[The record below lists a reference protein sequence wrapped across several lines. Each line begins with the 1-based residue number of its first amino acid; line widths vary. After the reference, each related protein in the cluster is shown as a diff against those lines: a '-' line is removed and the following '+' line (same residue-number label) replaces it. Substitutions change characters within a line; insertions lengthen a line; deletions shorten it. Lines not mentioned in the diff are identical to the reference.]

1 MLNLIIN
8 PVIISITCLF
18 ILCLCRVNVLLSIII
33 STIIAGLTSGMHITD
48 IMNTFIS
55 GMGGNSETALSYI
68 LLGAFAAAMN
78 HTGLTDIISNKIIEF
93 VDNRKCVL
101 FLVLI
106 LISMASQN
114 IIPIHIAFIPILI
127 PPLLHTFNMMKIDRR
142 AIASIL
148 AFGLKTPYITIP
160 AGFGLI
166 FHNLLAEN
174 MVQNGMAIA
183 KDDVWKYTWI
193 LGIGMLA
200 GLLVSLLIS
209 YRKPREYKDI
219 KVAETKTEDLKL
231 NYKHYIT
238 ILAAFITFSVQI
250 LTHSLP
256 LGALC
261 GLGIIFSLGAVK
273 HSKMDKLMDEGIY
286 MMGYVAFIMLVAAG
300 FATVLKSTGGIDTF
314 VNSIIA
320 ILPANQIM
328 TSLIMLFV
336 GLIITMGIGTSFGT
350 IPILAVVFVPVLIK
364 MGFNVAQTTV
374 VLAAAAALGD
384 AGSPAS
390 DTTLGPTAGLN
401 VDGQHNHIWD
411 TCIPTFL
418 HYNIALIVFA
428 IIGVMLFKVV

>member
-1 MLNLIIN
+1 MTELIFN
-8 PVIISITCLF
+8 PVILSIICLF
-18 ILCLCRVNVLLSIII
+18 ILCLCRVNVLLSIIV
-33 STIIAGLTSGMHITD
+33 STIIGGLVSGMHITE

-78 HTGLTDIISNKIIEF
+78 HTGLTDIISEGIIKF
-93 VDNRKCVL
+93 VNGKKRIL
-101 FLVLI
+101 FTILI

-127 PPLLHTFNMMKIDRR
+127 PPLLHTMNMMKIDRR
-142 AIASIL
+142 AIACVL
-148 AFGLKTPYITIP
+148 AFGLKMPYIVIP

-166 FHNLLAEN
+166 FQNLLAEN
-174 MVQNGMAIA
+174 MVQNGMLMA
-183 KDDVWKYTWI
+183 KNDVWKSTWI
-193 LGIGMLA
+193 IGLGMLA
-200 GLLVSLLIS
+200 GLLVALFIS
-209 YRKPREYKDI
+209 YRKPREYND
-219 KVAETKTEDLKL
+219 TTEEEITTTTEKL

-238 ILAAFITFSVQI
+238 ILAALITFGVQI

-286 MMGYVAFIMLVAAG
+286 MMGYVAFIMLVASG
-300 FATVLKSTGGIDTF
+300 FATVLKATGGIDTF
-314 VNSIIA
+314 VNTAIN
-320 ILPANQIM
+320 ILPESQII
-328 TSLIMLFV
+328 TALIMLFA
-336 GLIITMGIGTSFGT
+336 GLVITMGIGTSFGT
-350 IPILAVVFVPVLIK
+350 IPILAVVFIPVFMKI
-364 MGFNVAQTTV
+364 GFNVAQTVT

-411 TCIPTFL
+411 TCVPTFL
-418 HYNIALIVFA
+418 HYNISIILSALFGVIIFA
-428 IIGVMLFKVV
+428 S

>member
-1 MLNLIIN
+1 MLDLIIN
-8 PVIISITCLF
+8 PVIISILCLF

-33 STIIAGLTSGMHITD
+33 STLIAGLTSGMHITE

-78 HTGLTDIISNKIIEF
+78 HTGLTDIISTKIIDF
-93 VDNRKCVL
+93 VDNRKFVL
-101 FLVLI
+101 FMVLI

-127 PPLLHTFNMMKIDRR
+127 PPLLHTLNVMKIDRR
-142 AIASIL
+142 AIASVL

-166 FHNLLAEN
+166 FHNLIAEN
-174 MVQNGMAIA
+174 MVQNGMNVA
-183 KDDVWKYTWI
+183 KNDIWKFTWI
-193 LGIGMLA
+193 LGIGMLV
-200 GLLVSLLIS
+200 GLLVSLFIS

-219 KVAETKTEDLKL
+219 SVEKETTTDLKL

-238 ILAAFITFSVQI
+238 ILAALVTFTVQI
-250 LTHSLP
+250 VTHSLP

-300 FATVLKSTGGIDTF
+300 FATVLKSTGGIDVF
-314 VNSIIA
+314 VNSIIPV
-320 ILPANQIM
+320 LPANQIT
-328 TSLIMLFV
+328 TSLVMLLV
-336 GLIITMGIGTSFGT
+336 GLVITMGIGTSFGT
-350 IPILAVVFVPVLIK
+350 IPILAVVFVPVFIK
-364 MGFNVAQTTV
+364 MGFNIAQATV

-428 IIGVMLFKVV
+428 LLGVLIFKVL

>member
-1 MLNLIIN
+1 MLELIIN
-8 PVIISITCLF
+8 PVTIS
-18 ILCLCRVNVLLSIII
+18 ILCLFALCLSKINVLLSIII
-33 STIIAGLTSGMHITD
+33 STLIAGLVSGLHITD

-68 LLGAFAAAMN
+68 LLGAFAATMS
-78 HTGLTDIISNKIIEF
+78 HTGLTDIISTRIIDFIDNK
-93 VDNRKCVL
+93 KCLL
-101 FLVLI
+101 FLI
-106 LISMASQN
+106 LTIIAMASQN

-127 PPLLHTFNMMKIDRR
+127 PSLLHTLNVMKIDRR
-142 AIASIL
+142 AIASVL
-148 AFGLKTPYITIP
+148 AFGLKAPYITIP

-174 MVQNGMAIA
+174 IVQNGMEIA
-183 KDDVWKYTWI
+183 KNDIWKHTWI
-193 LGIGMLA
+193 LGIGMIV
-200 GLLVSLLIS
+200 GLLVSLFIT
-209 YRKPREYKDI
+209 YRKPREYKD
-219 KVAETKTEDLKL
+219 VTVTNEVCTDLKL

-238 ILAAFITFSVQI
+238 ILAAFVTFGVQI

-286 MMGYVAFIMLVAAG
+286 MMGYIAFIMLAAAG
-300 FATVLKSTGGIDTF
+300 FATVLKATGSIDTF
-314 VNSIIA
+314 VNTVISFAPSSQILTALLMLII
-320 ILPANQIM
+320 
-328 TSLIMLFV
+328 

-350 IPILAVVFVPVLIK
+350 IPILAVVFVPIFLK
-364 MGFNVAQTTV
+364 LGFNVAQTTV

-401 VDGQHNHIWD
+401 ADGQHNHIWD
-411 TCIPTFL
+411 TCVPTFL
-418 HYNIALIVFA
+418 HYNIALIIFA
-428 IIGVMLFKVV
+428 IIGVIIFA

>member
-1 MLNLIIN
+1 MLSLIFN
-8 PVIISITCLF
+8 PVILSIVCLF
-18 ILCLCRVNVLLSIII
+18 ILCLLRVNVLLSIII
-33 STIIAGLTSGMHITD
+33 STIIGGLTSGMHITE

-78 HTGLTDIISNKIIEF
+78 HTGLTDIISDGIIKF
-93 VDNRKCVL
+93 VNGKKRIL
-101 FLVLI
+101 FTILI

-127 PPLLHTFNMMKIDRR
+127 PPLLHTMNMMNIDRR
-142 AIASIL
+142 AISCVL
-148 AFGLKTPYITIP
+148 SFGLKMPYIVIP

-166 FHNLLAEN
+166 FQNLIAEN
-174 MVQNGMAIA
+174 MVQNGMIMA
-183 KDDVWKYTWI
+183 KTDVWKSTWI
-193 LGIGMLA
+193 LGIGMLF
-200 GLLVSLLIS
+200 GLLVALFIS
-209 YRKPREYKDI
+209 YRKPRVYNDI
-219 KVAETKTEDLKL
+219 EIEEEKSEETKL

-238 ILAAFITFSVQI
+238 ILAALITFGVQI

-286 MMGYVAFIMLVAAG
+286 MMGYVAFIMLVASG
-300 FATVLKSTGGIDTF
+300 FATVLKSTGGIETF
-314 VNSIIA
+314 VNSATA
-320 ILPANQIM
+320 ILPESQIM
-328 TSLIMLFV
+328 TALIMLFV
-336 GLIITMGIGTSFGT
+336 GLVITMGIGTSFGT
-350 IPILAVVFVPVLIK
+350 IPILAVVFIPVFMKL
-364 MGFNVAQTTV
+364 GFNVQQTVV

-411 TCIPTFL
+411 TCVPTFL
-418 HYNIALIVFA
+418 HYNISLILFALI
-428 IIGVMLFKVV
+428 GVVLFR

>member
-1 MLNLIIN
+1 MSEIIFN
-8 PVIISITCLF
+8 PVILSIVCLF
-18 ILCLCRVNVLLSIII
+18 ILCLLRVNVLLSIII
-33 STIIAGLTSGMHITD
+33 STIIGGLTSGMHITE

-78 HTGLTDIISNKIIEF
+78 HTGLTDIVSDGIIKF
-93 VDNRKCVL
+93 VNGKKRIL
-101 FLVLI
+101 FTILI

-127 PPLLHTFNMMKIDRR
+127 PPLLHTMNVMKIDRR
-142 AIASIL
+142 AISCVL
-148 AFGLKTPYITIP
+148 AFGLKMPYIVIP

-166 FHNLLAEN
+166 FQNLIAEN
-174 MVQNGMAIA
+174 MVQNGMMMA
-183 KDDVWKYTWI
+183 KTDVWKSTWI
-193 LGIGMLA
+193 LGLGMFF
-200 GLLVSLLIS
+200 GLLVALFIS
-209 YRKPREYKDI
+209 YKKPREYNDD
-219 KVAETKTEDLKL
+219 VVSGEVNETSEKL

-238 ILAAFITFSVQI
+238 IFAALVTFGVQI
-250 LTHSLP
+250 ITHSLP

-286 MMGYVAFIMLVAAG
+286 MMGYVAFIMLVASG
-300 FATVLKSTGGIDTF
+300 FATVLKSTGGIETF
-314 VNSIIA
+314 VNSAIS
-320 ILPANQIM
+320 ILPESQII
-328 TSLIMLFV
+328 TALIMLFA

-350 IPILAVVFVPVLIK
+350 IPILAVVFIPVFLK
-364 MGFNVAQTTV
+364 MGFNIQQTAV

-411 TCIPTFL
+411 TCVPTFL
-418 HYNIALIVFA
+418 HYNLSLILFAL
-428 IIGVMLFKVV
+428 IGVMIFR